1 MRNRRVVVTGLGA
14 VTPIGNTVPEFW
26 QALIN
31 GKNGVGPITRSDVTQ
46 HDTKFAAEVKGF
58 DITRFVDAKEA
69 RRMDLFTHFGM
80 AAGAEAIRDA
90 GIDPEKEDGTRIGV
104 IVGSGIGGMVVYDTE
119 HRKLIEK
126 GPKRVSPFFVPM
138 LISDI
143 ISGHLSIRYGFK
155 GPNYSTVSACA
166 SGANG
171 IAAAMMHIERGDADV
186 MLAGGTE
193 GVLTPMAFAG
203 FNNMKALSERNDDPL
218 HASRPFDRERDGFVM
233 GEGAGIVVLEELSR
247 ARKRGANILAELSGI
262 GLTGDAF
269 HITAPHE
276 TGEGA
281 TAGMR
286 TAIQNAGLN
295 PEDIDY
301 INAHGTS
308 TPFNDKTESL
318 AVRNVFGEHARK
330 LWISSNKSMI
340 GHLLGASGA
349 VECVATIMTIRNGV
363 VPPTIN
369 YQIFDPECDLDCV
382 PNTARERKVNA
393 AISNSFGFGGHNV
406 CLCLTAFNG

>member
-1 MRNRRVVVTGLGA
+1 MRNRRAVITGLGA

-26 QALIN
+26 EALIS
-31 GKNGVGPITRSDVTQ
+31 GRNGVGPITRFDATKY
-46 HDTKFAAEVKGF
+46 DTRFAAEVKGF
-58 DITRFVDAKEA
+58 DITRFLDAKEA
-69 RRMDLFTHFGM
+69 RRMDLFTHYGM
-80 AAGAEAIRDA
+80 AAGIEAIRQA
-90 GIDPEKEDGTRIGV
+90 GIDPAKEDGTRIGV
-104 IVGSGIGGMVVYDTE
+104 IIGSGIGGMVVYDAE

-126 GPKRVSPFFVPM
+126 GPRRVSPFFVPM

-143 ISGHLSIRYGFK
+143 VAGHLSIQFGFK

-166 SGANG
+166 SGANS
-171 IAAAMMHIERGDADV
+171 IAAALMHIERGDADV
-186 MLAGGTE
+186 MIAGGTE

-233 GEGAGIVVLEELSR
+233 GEGAGVVVLEELSR
-247 ARKRGANILAELSGI
+247 ARRRGAAILAELSGI

-281 TAGMR
+281 AAVMR
-286 TAIQNAGLN
+286 AAIRDAGLN
-295 PEDIDY
+295 PESIDY

-308 TPFNDKTESL
+308 TPFNDKTETM
-318 AVRNVFGEHARK
+318 AVKNVFGERAK
-330 LWISSNKSMI
+330 SLWISSNKSMI

-349 VECVATIMTIRNGV
+349 VECVATILTIRNGV

-369 YQIFDPECDLDCV
+369 YRTPDPECDLDCV
-382 PNTARERKVNA
+382 PNTARERRVKA
-393 AISNSFGFGGHNV
+393 AISNSFGFGGHNA
-406 CLCLTAFNG
+406 CLCLTDFSG